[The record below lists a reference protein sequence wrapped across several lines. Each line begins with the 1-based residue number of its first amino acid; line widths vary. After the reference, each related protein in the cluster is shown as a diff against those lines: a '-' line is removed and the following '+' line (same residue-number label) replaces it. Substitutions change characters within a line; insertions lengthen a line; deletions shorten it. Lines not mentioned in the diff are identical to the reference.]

1 MKKTMWLGIGCA
13 LVMAVSMIGCD
24 NAAEGPTEVVFA
36 NQGIEGT
43 SYTNESGITLTLSGG
58 TATFKMSQ
66 KIVDV
71 MKEQMGGSIPTEYMN
86 VYTELLKGVS
96 YSYVYDSN
104 MLFLKENGETVLGGM
119 ASKADGEIIIQI
131 SEINPGSSSGTVTV
145 ESIIAGSGSGS
156 GYSVY
161 GPSI

>member
-24 NAAEGPTEVVFA
+24 NAAEGPTEVVLA

-43 SYTNESGITLTLSGG
+43 SYTNGSGITLTLSGG

-66 KIVDV
+66 KIADEMVS
-71 MKEQMGGSIPTEYMN
+71 GNIPAEYTN

-96 YSYVYDSN
+96 YPYVYDTN
-104 MLFLKENGETVLGGM
+104 MLFLKENSETVLGGM
-119 ASKADGEIIIQI
+119 ASKKDGEIIIQI
-131 SEINPGSSSGTVTV
+131 AEADSDGNPGTLTI
-145 ESIIAGSGSGS
+145 ESIIAGSDS

>member
-24 NAAEGPTEVVFA
+24 NAAEGPTEVVLA
-36 NQGIEGT
+36 NQGIEGM
-43 SYTNESGITLTLSGG
+43 SYTNSSGITLTLSGG
-58 TATFKMSQ
+58 TATFKMSETF
-66 KIVDV
+66 VDE
-71 MKEQMGGSIPTEYMN
+71 MKKQVGGSIPAEYAD
-86 VYTELLKGVS
+86 VYTDLLAGVS

-119 ASKADGEIIIQI
+119 ASKKDGEIIIQI
-131 SEINPGSSSGTVTV
+131 SEINSGSSSGSITV
-145 ESIIAGSGSGS
+145 ESIIASSGS

-161 GPSI
+161 IPII

>member
-24 NAAEGPTEVVFA
+24 NAAEGPTEVVLA

-43 SYTNESGITLTLSGG
+43 SYTNDSGITLTLSGG

-66 KIVDV
+66 TFVDE
-71 MKEQMGGSIPTEYMN
+71 MKKQMGGSIPTEQMN
-86 VYTELLKGVS
+86 VYTKLLAGVS
-96 YSYVYDSN
+96 YSYVYDAN
-104 MLFLKENGETVLGGM
+104 MLLLKKNGEIVLTGA
-119 ASKADGEIIIQI
+119 ASRMFGEISIQI
-131 SEINPGSSSGTVTV
+131 SEINSGSSSGTVTV
-145 ESIIAGSGSGS
+145 ESIIAGSGSG
-156 GYSVY
+156 YSVY

>member
-24 NAAEGPTEVVFA
+24 NAAEGPTEVVLA

-43 SYTNESGITLTLSGG
+43 SYTNDSGITLTLSGG

-66 KIVDV
+66 TFVDE
-71 MKEQMGGSIPTEYMN
+71 MKKQMGGSIPTEQMN
-86 VYTELLKGVS
+86 VYTKLLAGVS

-104 MLFLKENGETVLGGM
+104 TLFLKENGETVLVGM

-131 SEINPGSSSGTVTV
+131 SEPGSDGSSGTPTI
-145 ESIIAGSGSGS
+145 ESGISGQYIPII
-156 GYSVY
+156 
-161 GPSI
+161 

>member
-24 NAAEGPTEVVFA
+24 NAAEGPTEVVLA

-66 KIVDV
+66 KIADEMVSGDI
-71 MKEQMGGSIPTEYMN
+71 SAEYMN

-96 YSYVYDSN
+96 YSYVYDAN
-104 MLFLKENGETVLGGM
+104 MLLLKKNGEIVLIGA
-119 ASKADGEIIIQI
+119 ASRMFGEISIQI
-131 SEINPGSSSGTVTV
+131 SEINSGSSSGTVTV
-145 ESIIAGSGSGS
+145 ESIIAGSGSG
-156 GYSVY
+156 YSVY

>member
-24 NAAEGPTEVVFA
+24 NAAEGPTEVVLA

-43 SYTNESGITLTLSGG
+43 SYTNGSGITLTLSGG

-66 KIVDV
+66 TFVDE
-71 MKEQMGGSIPTEYMN
+71 MKKMGSSGEDISALIPI
-86 VYTELLKGVS
+86 YTELLDGVS

-131 SEINPGSSSGTVTV
+131 SGADSDVPPGTPTI
-145 ESIIAGSGSGS
+145 ESVISGS
-156 GYSVY
+156 YI
-161 GPSI
+161 PII

>member
-43 SYTNESGITLTLSGG
+43 SYTNGSGITLTLSGG

-66 KIVDV
+66 TFVDV

-86 VYTELLKGVS
+86 VYTKLLAGVS

-131 SEINPGSSSGTVTV
+131 SGADSDVPPGTLTIESEISGQYIP
-145 ESIIAGSGSGS
+145 II
-156 GYSVY
+156 
-161 GPSI
+161 

>member
-24 NAAEGPTEVVFA
+24 NAAEGPTEVVLA

-58 TATFKMSQ
+58 TATFKASQ
-66 KIVDV
+66 TFVDE
-71 MKEQMGGSIPTEYMN
+71 MKKMGSSGEDISAFIPI
-86 VYTELLKGVS
+86 YTELLDGVS

-119 ASKADGEIIIQI
+119 ASKADGEIVIQI
-131 SEINPGSSSGTVTV
+131 SGVGSDVPSGTPTI
-145 ESIIAGSGSGS
+145 ESVISGQYIPII
-156 GYSVY
+156 
-161 GPSI
+161 